1 MRRGRVDTGA
11 AGDAAKRGTRARR
24 RVAPRGW
31 WRYVAG
37 VAILGLL
44 VYAAVEARR
53 SAYAR
58 QLPSLPELTKQT
70 ASVSDHIRAADRAAR
85 ANPGSTA
92 VVGALC
98 LAYHADMFYEE
109 ADRCYAFAQRR
120 DPSEWRWT
128 YYRALVNGDRG
139 SGDGLTQGMR
149 EVVEAVPDFGLAWW
163 RLGEAEFK
171 GGRYDRAEEA
181 YRRATTAA
189 ELPPVP
195 EAARI
200 PRHAAGAPVSA
211 YASVGLA
218 RVALMRGDA
227 ASARRLLE
235 RVTSEAR
242 GFGPAWRLLGEA
254 YEALGR
260 GADATRATR
269 TADRLPTASYYA
281 DPMVDALLRE
291 SRHTTFLL
299 QEAAKTA
306 VQIDAAWREFLTRR
320 ALEFDRDNADVVH
333 ELATLLRALGR
344 HEEALELLWRHQQL
358 LPGDAQGLADIG
370 QSLARLGRSTEA
382 GSYLRRA
389 LETDD
394 NPNTRYDLAMVLAQI
409 GRTDEAVAEYQKALD
424 LNPNHLNARNNL
436 AAMLARS
443 GKLREAEIH
452 LQRVLAAAP
461 EHADAHTNLGIVFA
475 ARGQFD
481 RAARELQEAL
491 RINPG
496 HLQAQ
501 DALRAMGT
509 R

>member
-1 MRRGRVDTGA
+1 MSRRARVDTGA
-11 AGDAAKRGTRARR
+11 AGDAWKRSTRVRR
-24 RVAPRGW
+24 RAAPRR
-31 WRYVAG
+31 WRYATAVS
-37 VAILGLL
+37 VFGLL
-44 VYAAVEARR
+44 VYAAAEARR

-58 QLPSLPELTKQT
+58 QLPRLPDLTRQT
-70 ASVSDHIRAADRAAR
+70 TPVSEHIGAADRAAR

-92 VVGALC
+92 AVGALC
-98 LAYHADMFYEE
+98 LAYHADMFYDE
-109 ADRCYAFAQRR
+109 ADLCYALAQRR

-128 YYRALVNGDRG
+128 YYRALAHGDRG
-139 SGDGLTQGMR
+139 SGDGLAQGMR
-149 EVVEAVPDFGLAWW
+149 EVVAAVPDFGLAWW

-189 ELPPVP
+189 ELPVVP
-195 EAARI
+195 EAAQI
-200 PRHAAGAPVSA
+200 PRHVAGASVSA
-211 YASVGLA
+211 HASVGIA
-218 RVALMRGDA
+218 RLALMRGDA
-227 ASARRLLE
+227 ESARRMLE

-242 GFGPAWRLLGEA
+242 GFGPAWRLLGDA

-260 GADATRATR
+260 AADATRAVR
-269 TADRLPTASYYA
+269 TADRLPTGTYYA

-299 QEAAKTA
+299 QEAAKTD
-306 VQIDAAWREFLTRR
+306 VQVDAAWREFLTRR
-320 ALEFDRDNADVVH
+320 ALEFDRSNADVVH

-370 QSLARLGRSTEA
+370 QSLARLGRFTEA

-389 LETDD
+389 LEADD
-394 NPNTRYDLAMVLAQI
+394 NPNTRYDRAVVLAQL
-409 GRTDEAVAEYQKALD
+409 GRTDEAVAEYERALD

-436 AAMLARS
+436 AATLARL
-443 GKLREAEIH
+443 GKLREAEVH
-452 LQRVLAAAP
+452 LERVLAAAP

-496 HLQAQ
+496 HPQAQ